1 MFRGKT
7 PLVVRRDEQCCLIC
21 AALAPSFLAMQ
32 LAAKQVWKDSTQWK
46 GWLMCAQ
53 QLVPDSFPALLGLP
67 ADILGEAAK
76 SMPDA
81 TKQQL
86 AAFARE
92 GSAGALPSTTLVA
105 LEHLTKSSGQE
116 NLQGA

>member
-1 MFRGKT
+1 
-7 PLVVRRDEQCCLIC
+7 
-21 AALAPSFLAMQ
+21 MQ

-67 ADILGEAAK
+67 ADILGEAGK

-92 GSAGALPSTTLVA
+92 GSAGALPSTTLAA